1 MSSTDNIKKRSTG
14 PKMMV
19 TGLLAG
25 LLTLVCT
32 HASAALVTS
41 RAELGGTDFIDWGPL
56 GADSDQQSSPV
67 PIASNLGVNATVS
80 NPNGELWTLVEGG
93 ANSGYTG
100 NFALGDGLLSTFL
113 TLGPITIDF
122 ASGQSRVGAQIQS
135 IAFDGFTGVISV
147 YDVSNGLLES
157 HTLSGN
163 SNGNQDN
170 TAIFLGVS
178 RATADILRVVF
189 DITGSADDG
198 LGFAINQVD
207 LSSSGAPPVPLPAAA
222 WLLLSGLGGLG
233 LLRRRRTAG

>member
-1 MSSTDNIKKRSTG
+1 
-14 PKMMV
+14 
-19 TGLLAG
+19 L
-25 LLTLVCT
+25 
-32 HASAALVTS
+32 
-41 RAELGGTDFIDWGPL
+41 LGGTDFIDWGNL
-56 GADSDQQSSPV
+56 GPDYDQQPSSV
-67 PIASNLGVNATVS
+67 QVASNLGVNATVS

-100 NFALGDGLLSTFL
+100 NFAPGDGLLSTFL
-113 TLGPITIDF
+113 TPGPIIIDF
-122 ASGQSRVGAQIQS
+122 TSGQSRVGAQIQS
-135 IAFDGFTGVISV
+135 MAFDGFTGVISV

-157 HTLSGN
+157 HTLGGN

-189 DITGSADDG
+189 DITGTTNPD
-198 LGFAINQVD
+198 FAINRVD

>member
-1 MSSTDNIKKRSTG
+1 MSSTDNIKNKSTG

-32 HASAALVTS
+32 PASAALVTS
-41 RAELGGTDFIDWGPL
+41 RAELGGTDFIDWGNQ
-56 GADSDQQSSPV
+56 DYDQQPSSLQV
-67 PIASNLGVNATVS
+67 ASNLGVNATVS

-147 YDVSNGLLES
+147 YDVSDGLLES
-157 HTLSGN
+157 YTLSGN